1 MATTLSQN
9 LPRKNFTQFFLDIY
23 LIYLQFYTDPDNEN
37 ATNIPLA

>member
-9 LPRKNFTQFFLDIY
+9 LPRKNFTQFSLDIY